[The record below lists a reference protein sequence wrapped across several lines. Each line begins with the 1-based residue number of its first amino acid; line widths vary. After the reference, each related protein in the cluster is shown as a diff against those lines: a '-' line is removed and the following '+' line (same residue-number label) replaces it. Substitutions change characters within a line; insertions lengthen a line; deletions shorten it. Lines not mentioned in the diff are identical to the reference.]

1 MLSFGLTHGMSYVLQ
16 LVFLDTCMKEG
27 SKQVIYYLIYF
38 FFGDPLGNQEL
49 DSINLMGSFQLGC
62 SMIYC

>member
-27 SKQVIYYLIYF
+27 SKQVIYNLIF
-38 FFGDPLGNQEL
+38 FLVVPWETRSWTL
-49 DSINLMGSFQLGC
+49 
-62 SMIYC
+62 